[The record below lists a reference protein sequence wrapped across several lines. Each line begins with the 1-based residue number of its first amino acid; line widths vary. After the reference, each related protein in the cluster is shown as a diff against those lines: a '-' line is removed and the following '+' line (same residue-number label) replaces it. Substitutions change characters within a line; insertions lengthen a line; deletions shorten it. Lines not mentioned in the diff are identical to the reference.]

1 MQTKILKT
9 SEMRAG
15 GSVLGA
21 KIFLYENQIHP
32 GSFDYRS
39 NPDVV
44 CCRDWRS
51 WARPQLDLQKRY
63 VLMFQSPA
71 SASKTLQPYLSG
83 QKVASRLR
91 LDR

>member
-9 SEMRAG
+9 SEMRAD

-21 KIFLYENQIHP
+21 EIFLYEDQIHP

-39 NPDVV
+39 NPDGV

-51 WARPQLDLQKRY
+51 WARPQLDLQKRH